1 MVVLNTE
8 PMWCYM
14 IIYNFPAIC
23 LVYLVMIALWIINH
37 YILFKENDTVV
48 CQMMGIFTGE
58 KDSIFQEFITIS
70 KSVALTD
77 KYWKYQ
83 MSNKVNPVFIWSLW
97 HHKCFI
103 GSLLIWRFASGD
115 YNDFI
120 ISKTL
125 ILFIIIAIKH
135 ITYDWYLFKNNSIL
149 ISCNLLPG
157 NKSELDMKNENR
169 KKKKIPG

>member
-1 MVVLNTE
+1 M
-8 PMWCYM
+8 
-14 IIYNFPAIC
+14 
-23 LVYLVMIALWIINH
+23 
-37 YILFKENDTVV
+37 
-48 CQMMGIFTGE
+48 
-58 KDSIFQEFITIS
+58 
-70 KSVALTD
+70 ALTD

-97 HHKCFI
+97 HHKWFI